1 MQWFTTAWK
10 TWPTDTISDDGDD
23 DDEDDDDREVSKK
36 N

>member
-1 MQWFTTAWK
+1 MQWFTTSWK
-10 TWPTDTISDDGDD
+10 TWPTDTISDYGD

>member
-23 DDEDDDDREVSKK
+23 DEDGDDREVSKK